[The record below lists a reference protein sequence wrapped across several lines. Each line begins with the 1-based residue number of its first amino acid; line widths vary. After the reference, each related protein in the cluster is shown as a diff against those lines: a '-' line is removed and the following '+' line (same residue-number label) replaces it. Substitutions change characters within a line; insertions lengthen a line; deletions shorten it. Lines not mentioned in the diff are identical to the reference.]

1 MKSFLGALKILGIHI
16 IMCIVPFILMPIL
29 MSDSKYTINTPK
41 SAGQIIGYAIYL
53 LLFLAIYF
61 LAGRKSFKEVNIK
74 NTVAVSVVSLMIS
87 GYAVFMY
94 FYVIVAQRVELSL
107 LSIPA
112 MAQLVVKRALT
123 DSVVGNK
130 IVGTIVMMLPLIVI
144 LAGYFSNGKKVKVE
158 E

>member
-1 MKSFLGALKILGIHI
+1 MKSFLNALKVLGIHI
-16 IMCIVPFILMPIL
+16 VMCIIPFILMPIL
-29 MSDSKYTINTPK
+29 MSDAKYTVSAPK

-53 LLFLAIYF
+53 LLFLAVYF
-61 LAGRKSFKEVNIK
+61 LAGRKIFKEVNKK
-74 NTVAVSVVSLMIS
+74 NTIAVIIASLLIS

-112 MAQLVVKRALT
+112 MAQLVAKRALT
-123 DSVVGNK
+123 DAVVGNK
-130 IVGTIVMMLPLIVI
+130 IFDTVLMLLPLILI
-144 LAGYFSNGKKVKVE
+144 LSGYLSNGKKMKTE